1 MASGIRMRSRSDYPI
16 DVRDDKNVPD
26 EFTTEQKEI
35 MFGAWLHKACELAPA
50 QATTLIGTAMKG
62 GHTDGTTLAEKLLQ
76 LAKEAK

>member
-26 EFTTEQKEI
+26 EFTPEQKEI

-50 QATTLIGTAMKG
+50 QAVYGFIMEQRRLNDSPLMV
-62 GHTDGTTLAEKLLQ
+62 
-76 LAKEAK
+76 